1 MSSYCPHC
9 GAPSPDE
16 ARFCMKCGRE
26 RLPEPT
32 GEASDAAPPAAPQGP
47 PRDAPAEAPSHP
59 ETLVVPPAPVAA
71 PPPTAPPTPPAP
83 PSPAAP
89 PAPAAAPVAAAAPH
103 PAAPAYAPAPA
114 APSPVGA
121 FLGRTARGDWA
132 GSAQAALWPLA
143 ALLISALVCATPK
156 YGQDDEDFV
165 GFADRLRIA
174 LAFVLQAVGGRLEF
188 SGTDEETGLDG
199 SVSQRVVEGT
209 FGVHLVPLTVTALFI
224 GGLVIGA
231 RILRNRLR
239 LRGQSLPGST
249 AGLEAAVRVGLLTA
263 LGVLVLALF
272 GQPEI
277 QRVEVSSGPLL
288 AMLGA
293 LALALGVSAA
303 VLHRDG
309 AAPWLA
315 TRPGAQFFTR
325 ALGASLRALALVLVL
340 SSVTAYFSVTQID
353 AFNGDSEVPGS
364 DVSDDRVSPYFVA
377 LLLLPNLGLHA
388 LGLGWGAPLKS
399 EASRGSRYGGYGD
412 SGESESFG
420 LSKLGDLVNS
430 GAVVGALA
438 LGLVCALVIA
448 FVGAR
453 RCARRGE
460 QILAAGLSFGL
471 ILLLAAVGGLG
482 VETTARQR
490 GLGGETSSGSFDA
503 GVSMP
508 DLLLFGLLWVA
519 GAVLVAAVFTAR
531 GSGAPP
537 VPPGLPPGQSPPGQ
551 LPPPAPGAAGPGAP
565 AAYAVPGPYDPSAAP
580 TQGVLASP
588 PAPARQRGRAGVWA
602 LTLAVALLV
611 GGGTTAG
618 IVVWQENQST
628 SDGAGTSDKARQDAA
643 GTGTGSDDDGKND
656 GPAASRTDEP
666 SRTPPT
672 EPARPSDG
680 ESGGESAGDA
690 AVPPGSER
698 VTDPKGFSFAAPEGW
713 SSRAGDNPTQSMYAG
728 ASGAENFLVG
738 VIPNA
743 DYTSYENLTNMEEHA
758 EKDPDKSDYR
768 RIRLEDNTFQGR
780 AGAVWE
786 YTYTDKSGR
795 KIHAIDQSYVTADGT
810 EYAIQLS
817 WRAKVWSTERGTRT
831 HRTALDTW
839 RTTG

>member
-1 MSSYCPHC
+1 M
-9 GAPSPDE
+9 
-16 ARFCMKCGRE
+16 
-26 RLPEPT
+26 
-32 GEASDAAPPAAPQGP
+32 
-47 PRDAPAEAPSHP
+47 
-59 ETLVVPPAPVAA
+59 
-71 PPPTAPPTPPAP
+71 
-83 PSPAAP
+83 
-89 PAPAAAPVAAAAPH
+89 
-103 PAAPAYAPAPA
+103 
-114 APSPVGA
+114 
-121 FLGRTARGDWA
+121 
-132 GSAQAALWPLA
+132 QAALWPLA
-143 ALLISALVCATPK
+143 ALLLSALACAIPK

-174 LAFVLQAVGGRLEF
+174 LAVVVQAVGGRLEF
-188 SGTDEETGLDG
+188 SGSEESGLDG
-199 SVSQRVVEGT
+199 SSTEAVTDGT
-209 FGVHLVPLTVTALFI
+209 FAVHLVPLTVTALFI
-224 GGLVIGA
+224 GGLVVGA

-249 AGLEAAVRVGLLTA
+249 AGLEAAVRVALLTA

-277 QRVEVSSGPLL
+277 QRVEISSGPLL

-293 LALALGVSAA
+293 LALSLGICGA
-303 VLHRDG
+303 VLQRDG

-315 TRPGAQFFTR
+315 GRPGAQFFTR
-325 ALGASLRALALVLVL
+325 ALGASLRALGIVLVL
-340 SSVTAYFSVTQID
+340 SSVTAYLSVTQID
-353 AFNGDSEVPGS
+353 AFSGENDVPGS
-364 DVSDDRVSPYFVA
+364 DVSDDRVSPYLVA
-377 LLLLPNLGLHA
+377 LLLLPNFGLHA
-388 LGLGWGAPLKS
+388 LGLGWGAPLES
-399 EASRGSRYGGYGD
+399 EAGRGSRYGDDY
-412 SGESESFG
+412 ETESFG

-448 FVGAR
+448 LVGAR

-460 QILAAGLSFGL
+460 QILAAGLSFGF
-471 ILLLAAVGGLG
+471 ILLLAAFSGFG
-482 VETTARQR
+482 VDTSTERR

-537 VPPGLPPGQSPPGQ
+537 VPPGPPVGQAPPV
-551 LPPPAPGAAGPGAP
+551 PPGAAGPGAP

-580 TQGVLASP
+580 TQGVLAAP
-588 PAPARQRGRAGVWA
+588 PVPVRQRGGRAGVWA
-602 LTLAVALLV
+602 VTLAVALLV

-618 IVVWQENQST
+618 IVVWQDNRST
-628 SDGAGTSDKARQDAA
+628 SDEADKGDSSTGADKGA
-643 GTGTGSDDDGKND
+643 TGSEGDGEN
-656 GPAASRTDEP
+656 GPAVSRTDEP
-666 SRTPPT
+666 TQDLPT
-672 EPARPSDG
+672 GTAQPSEE
-680 ESGGESAGDA
+680 ESGGGETAGDA

-713 SSRAGDNPTQSMYAG
+713 GSSVSDNPTQSMFAG
-728 ASGAENFLVG
+728 ASEAEHFQVG

-743 DYTSYENLTNMEEHA
+743 GYTSYENLMKMEEFA

-786 YTYTDKSGR
+786 YTYTDKSDR
-795 KIHAIDQSYVTADGT
+795 RIHAINQSYVTADGT

-817 WRAKVWSTERGTRT
+817 WRAKVWSTAHGTRT
-831 HRTALDTW
+831 HQAALDTW
-839 RTTG
+839 QTTD

>member
-32 GEASDAAPPAAPQGP
+32 GEASDAAPQDAPESAPAAP
-47 PRDAPAEAPSHP
+47 AAAPSHP

-83 PSPAAP
+83 PAPAAPAAP
-89 PAPAAAPVAAAAPH
+89 PAPVAAPAAAALPH

-132 GSAQAALWPLA
+132 GSLQAALWPLA
-143 ALLISALVCATPK
+143 ALLLSALVCAVPT
-156 YGQDDEDFV
+156 YGQDDEDVV

-188 SGTDEETGLDG
+188 SGTEESTGLDG
-199 SVSQRVVEGT
+199 SASERVVEGT
-209 FGVHLVPLTVTALFI
+209 FGVHLVPLTATALFI

-231 RILRNRLR
+231 RILRSRLR

-364 DVSDDRVSPYFVA
+364 DVSDDRVSPYLVA
-377 LLLLPNLGLHA
+377 LVLLPNLGLHA

-399 EASRGSRYGGYGD
+399 EASRGSRYGGYGA

-482 VETTARQR
+482 VETSARQR

-531 GSGAPP
+531 GSGVPP
-537 VPPGLPPGQSPPGQ
+537 VPPGTPPGQ
-551 LPPPAPGAAGPGAP
+551 LPPPAPGAMGPGAP

-588 PAPARQRGRAGVWA
+588 PAPARPRGRAGVWA

-628 SDGAGTSDKARQDAA
+628 SDDAGSSDKAGQDTA
-643 GTGTGSDDDGKND
+643 GAGTGSDDDGKND
-656 GPAASRTDEP
+656 GPAVSRTDEP
-666 SRTPPT
+666 SQTPPT
-672 EPARPSDG
+672 EPARPSG
-680 ESGGESAGDA
+680 AESGGGETAGDA

-728 ASGAENFLVG
+728 ASGTENFLVG
-738 VIPNA
+738 VIPDA
-743 DYTSYENLTNMEEHA
+743 GYTSYENLTNMEEHA

-817 WRAKVWSTERGTRT
+817 WRAKVWSTARGTRT

>member
-1 MSSYCPHC
+1 MVP
-9 GAPSPDE
+9 
-16 ARFCMKCGRE
+16 
-26 RLPEPT
+26 PT
-32 GEASDAAPPAAPQGP
+32 PTAAPP
-47 PRDAPAEAPSHP
+47 
-59 ETLVVPPAPVAA
+59 PVAA
-71 PPPTAPPTPPAP
+71 PPPAAPPTPLAP
-83 PSPAAP
+83 PSPLSLATP
-89 PAPAAAPVAAAAPH
+89 PT
-103 PAAPAYAPAPA
+103 PAYAPVPA

-143 ALLISALVCATPK
+143 ALLLSALACAVPK

-165 GFADRLRIA
+165 GFGDRLRIA
-174 LAFVLQAVGGRLEF
+174 LGFVLQAVGGSLEF
-188 SGTDEETGLDG
+188 SGSEESSSLDG
-199 SVSQRVVEGT
+199 SSTETAVDGT
-209 FGVHLVPLTVTALFI
+209 FAVHLVPLTVTALFI
-224 GGLVIGA
+224 GALVVGA

-239 LRGQSLPGST
+239 LRGQSLPGGT

-293 LALALGVSAA
+293 LALSLGVCGA

-315 TRPGAQFFTR
+315 ARPGAQVFTR
-325 ALGASLRALALVLVL
+325 ALGASLRALAVVLVL
-340 SSVTAYFSVTQID
+340 SSVTAYLSVTQID
-353 AFNGDSEVPGS
+353 AFSGDSDVPGS
-364 DVSDDRVSPYFVA
+364 DVSDDRVSPHLVA

-388 LGLGWGAPLKS
+388 LGLGWGAPLES
-399 EASRGSRYGGYGD
+399 EAGRGSRYGDDY
-412 SGESESFG
+412 ESASFG

-448 FVGAR
+448 LVGAR

-482 VETTARQR
+482 VETSAERR

-519 GAVLVAAVFTAR
+519 GAVLVVAVFTAR
-531 GSGAPP
+531 GSGVPPVPPGPPVGQAPP
-537 VPPGLPPGQSPPGQ
+537 VPPG
-551 LPPPAPGAAGPGAP
+551 AAGPGGAP

-580 TQGVLASP
+580 TQGVLAAP
-588 PAPARQRGRAGVWA
+588 PVPARRRGGRAGVWA
-602 LTLAVALLV
+602 VTLAVALLV

-618 IVVWQENQST
+618 IVVWQDNRS
-628 SDGAGTSDKARQDAA
+628 TSDKAGENESA
-643 GTGTGSDDDGKND
+643 GTADDGSTGSEDDGEN
-656 GPAASRTDEP
+656 GPAVSHTGEPTQDRPTD
-666 SRTPPT
+666 
-672 EPARPSDG
+672 PARPSEE
-680 ESGGESAGDA
+680 ESGGGETAGDA

-698 VTDPKGFSFAAPEGW
+698 VTDSKGFSFAAPEGW
-713 SSRAGDNPTQSMYAG
+713 GSRAGDNPTQSTYAG
-728 ASGAENFLVG
+728 ANGAEHFQVG
-738 VIPNA
+738 VIPDA
-743 DYTSYENLTNMEEHA
+743 GYTSYENLTNMEEHA

-795 KIHAIDQSYVTADGT
+795 KIHAINQSYVTDDGT

-817 WRAKVWSTERGTRT
+817 WRAKVWSTAHGART

-839 RTTG
+839 QTTG